1 MSGAKRRLNFVQLI
15 KVNPIPYVS
24 KQYKIGRNDDN
35 DIKIKRPEIS
45 GHHCTITIISEHV
58 IVLEDNQST
67 NGTFVNGVRIKRSL
81 ITPQDEVMLAK
92 LKVKFDKIFEKQIS
106 KQPPAKP
113 LENQVQSADYSEEF
127 EQLKTVY
134 ETYRSAKVAAMGSGT
149 LKQKGIQAALS
160 FIPFVG
166 SALGILASS
175 TVNPQEKLFALSEEF
190 KINYVCPKCKRFL
203 GDLPWQN
210 LVNQKKCIAC
220 KAVWVKEI

>member
-1 MSGAKRRLNFVQLI
+1 MPTPL
-15 KVNPIPYVS
+15 PYVN

-67 NGTFVNGVRIKRSL
+67 NGTFVNGVRIKRAL

-92 LKVKFDKIFEKQIS
+92 LKVKFDKIFEKQVS
-106 KQPPAKP
+106 KPTPAKAV
-113 LENQVQSADYSEEF
+113 ENQAQSADYSDEF

-134 ETYRSAKVAAMGSGT
+134 ETYRSAKVAAMGSGS

-190 KINYVCPKCKRFL
+190 KINYICPKCKRFL

-210 LVNQKKCIAC
+210 LANQKKCVAC
-220 KAVWVKEI
+220 KAMWVKEV

>member
-1 MSGAKRRLNFVQLI
+1 MN
-15 KVNPIPYVS
+15 

-81 ITPQDEVMLAK
+81 ITPQDEVILAK

-106 KQPPAKP
+106 KPTPTKP
-113 LENQVQSADYSEEF
+113 TENQTQSTDYCAEF
-127 EQLKTVY
+127 EELKTIY
-134 ETYRSAKVAAMGSGT
+134 ETYRAAKVAAMGSGT

-190 KINYVCPKCKRFL
+190 KINYICPKCKRFL

-210 LVNQKKCIAC
+210 LANQKKCVAC
-220 KAVWVKEI
+220 KAVWVKEV

>member
-1 MSGAKRRLNFVQLI
+1 MGLI
-15 KVNPIPYVS
+15 KVNPIPYVN

-81 ITPQDEVMLAK
+81 ITPQDDVMLAK
-92 LKVKFDKIFEKQIS
+92 LKVKFDKIFEKQAP
-106 KQPPAKP
+106 KQAPAKP
-113 LENQVQSADYSEEF
+113 AENQAPTADYSEEF
-127 EQLKTVY
+127 EQLKTIY
-134 ETYRSAKVAAMGSGT
+134 ETYRAAKVAAMGSGT

-210 LVNQKKCIAC
+210 LANQKKCVAC
-220 KAVWVKEI
+220 KAVWVKEM

>member
-1 MSGAKRRLNFVQLI
+1 MISPL
-15 KVNPIPYVS
+15 PYVN

-45 GHHCTITIISEHV
+45 GNHCTITIVSENV

-81 ITPQDEVMLAK
+81 ITPHDEVMLAK
-92 LKVKFDKIFEKQIS
+92 LKVKFDKIFEKQVAQQIAP
-106 KQPPAKP
+106 KPA
-113 LENQVQSADYSEEF
+113 ENQVPTANYSEEF

-134 ETYRSAKVAAMGSGT
+134 ETYRAAKVAAMGSGT

-190 KINYVCPKCKRFL
+190 KINYICPKCKRFL

-210 LVNQKKCIAC
+210 LANQKKCVAC